1 MKRFLLFAVFMAT
14 FIFCAAPLAA
24 QDLPQ
29 LKVSP
34 DGHHLQTADGKPFF
48 YLADTAW
55 ELIHRLDRE
64 EADTYLK
71 LRQAQG
77 FNVIQTVVLSEF
89 DGLNTPNA
97 YGDRPFKENNPTL
110 LATEEGENNDYW
122 NHVEYII
129 KQANKRGLYVA
140 LLPTWG
146 HYWNDENSF
155 FDKQSAA
162 AYGSY
167 VAKRYGK
174 YNIIWILGGD
184 RNPKDYSKQ
193 AIIRS
198 MAEAIRKIDSS
209 NLITY
214 HPAGWQSSATWFH
227 KDNWLDFNSRQS
239 GHQKEY
245 NSHIK
250 TYENYLLSPA
260 KPVADI
266 EPLYEVTLKEYDA
279 EAGGYS
285 TADNARRSIY
295 WAAFYGAC
303 GVAYG
308 HNHIWQ
314 MYDPKNGFAP
324 KYSPNA
330 TWRQTVEAGAGT
342 DIPLLKNLL
351 YSRPF
356 FSRRPAPELLVEE
369 DTLVPGKGIR
379 HIAALMDDEGSY
391 AMVYNPGGRS
401 FSIKGSLLKAQKLKA
416 WWLDP
421 KTGKVQKIG
430 KIKNSKESL
439 RFTPPTPN
447 IVKDWVLIVDDATKK
462 YPAPNKKTRNLK

>member
-1 MKRFLLFAVFMAT
+1 MKKINLLVALWLFCVVSIMA
-14 FIFCAAPLAA
+14 
-24 QDLPQ
+24 QNLPRLQ
-29 LKVSP
+29 VSSN
-34 DGHHLQTADGKPFF
+34 GHYLQTVDGKPFF
-48 YLADTAW
+48 YLGDTAW
-55 ELIHRLDRE
+55 ELIHRLDRN

-77 FNVIQTVVLSEF
+77 YNVVQTVVLSEF

-97 YGDRPFKENNPTL
+97 YGDRPFKENNPYMLDTK
-110 LATEEGENNDYW
+110 EGEQNDYW
-122 NHVEYII
+122 DHIEYII
-129 KQANKRGLYVA
+129 KQANARGLYVA

-146 HYWNDENSF
+146 HYWNDEKSF
-155 FDKQSAA
+155 FDEKSAA
-162 AYGSY
+162 EYGRY
-167 VAKRYGK
+167 MATRYGK
-174 YNIIWILGGD
+174 YNIIWVLGGD

-198 MAEAIRKIDSS
+198 MAEAIRKTDNR
-209 NLITY
+209 NLMTY

-227 KDNWLDFNSRQS
+227 NDEWLDFNSRQS

-266 EPLYEVTLKEYDA
+266 EPLYEVKLKEYDA

-308 HNHIWQ
+308 HNCVWQ
-314 MYDPKNGFAP
+314 MYDPKNGYAP
-324 KYSPNA
+324 KYDAA
-330 TWRQTVEAGAGT
+330 TTWLQTIKDGAGAE
-342 DIPLLKNLL
+342 IPILKNIF

-356 FSRRPAPELLVEE
+356 FSRRPAPELLVKE
-369 DTLVPGKGIR
+369 DGVPGEGTR
-379 HIAALMDDEGSY
+379 HIAAIMDTNGSY
-391 AMVYNPGGRS
+391 AMVYNPGGHS
-401 FSIKGSLLKAQKLKA
+401 FSIKGNLLKAEKLVT
-416 WWLDP
+416 WWFDP
-421 KTGKVQKIG
+421 KSGKVEKIG
-430 KIKNSKESL
+430 KIKNKENL

-447 IVKDWVLIVDDATKK
+447 IVKDWVLVVDDAAKK
-462 YPAPNKKTRNLK
+462 YPAPNKKSRNLK

>member
-1 MKRFLLFAVFMAT
+1 MLQTLKYLILL
-14 FIFCAAPLAA
+14 LAFSCSIQA
-24 QDLPQ
+24 QNLPR

-34 DGHHLQTADGKPFF
+34 SGHHLQTADGKPFF

-55 ELIHRLDRE
+55 ELIHRLSRE
-64 EADTYLK
+64 EVDTYLK
-71 LRQAQG
+71 LRKAQG
-77 FNVIQTVVLSEF
+77 FNVIQTVALSEF

-97 YGDRPFKENNPTL
+97 YGDKPFKENNPYTL
-110 LATEEGENNDYW
+110 GTKEGDNNDYW
-122 NHVEYII
+122 DHVEYII
-129 KQANKRGLYVA
+129 SQANKMGLYVGF
-140 LLPTWG
+140 LPTWG

-155 FDKQSAA
+155 FDEQSAA
-162 AYGSY
+162 KYGSY
-167 VAKRYGK
+167 VAERYSK

-184 RNPKDYSKQ
+184 RNPKNKSKQ
-193 AIIRS
+193 QIVRS

-227 KDNWLDFNSRQS
+227 NDEWLDFNSRQS

-266 EPLYEVTLKEYDA
+266 EPLYEVALKEYNA

-314 MYDPKNGFAP
+314 MYDPKNGYAP
-324 KYSPNA
+324 KYDATA
-330 TWRQTVEAGAGT
+330 TWLQTIKDGAGT
-342 DIPLLKNLL
+342 EIPILKNLF

-356 FSRRPAPELLVEE
+356 FSRRPAPELLVNE
-369 DTLVPGKGIR
+369 DTLVPGNGIR
-379 HIAALMDDEGSY
+379 HIAAIIDSEGSY
-391 AMVYNPGGRS
+391 AIVYNPGGHS
-401 FSIKGSLLKAQKLKA
+401 FSIKGNLLKAEKLVA

-421 KTGKVQKIG
+421 KSGKVKKIG
-430 KIKNSKESL
+430 KINNKESL
-439 RFTPPTPN
+439 RFTPPTPG
-447 IVKDWVLIVDDATKK
+447 IVKDWVLVVDDAAKK
-462 YPAPNKKTRNLK
+462 YPVPNKKYRTLK

>member
-1 MKRFLLFAVFMAT
+1 MKRLSLLFAMSLLCV
-14 FIFCAAPLAA
+14 APLAA
-24 QDLPQ
+24 QDLPRLQ
-29 LKVSP
+29 VSP

-48 YLADTAW
+48 YIADTAW
-55 ELIHRLDRE
+55 ELIHRLGRE

-71 LRQAQG
+71 LRQSQG
-77 FNVIQTVVLSEF
+77 YNVVQTVVLSEF

-97 YGDRPFKENNPTL
+97 YGNKPFKDKNPYL
-110 LATEEGENNDYW
+110 LDTIDGEQNDYW
-122 NHVEYII
+122 DHIEYIL
-129 KQANKRGLYVA
+129 KQANEQGLYVA

-146 HYWNDENSF
+146 HYWNDDDSF

-162 AYGSY
+162 EYARYM
-167 VAKRYGK
+167 AARYGK
-174 YNIIWILGGD
+174 YNLIWVLGGD
-184 RNPKDYSKQ
+184 RNPKDDSKQ
-193 AIIRS
+193 TIIRS
-198 MAEAIRKIDSS
+198 MAAAIREIDNR

-227 KDNWLDFNSRQS
+227 NDGWLDFNSRQS

-260 KPVADI
+260 QPVADI
-266 EPLYEVTLKEYDA
+266 EPLYEVTLEEYNA

-285 TADNARRSIY
+285 TAANARRSIY

-308 HNHIWQ
+308 HNCVWQ

-324 KYSPNA
+324 KYDAA
-330 TWRQTVEAGAGT
+330 TTWLQTIKDGAGAE
-342 DIPLLKNLL
+342 IPLLKTLL

-356 FSRRPAPELLVEE
+356 FSRRPAPELLVREG
-369 DTLVPGKGIR
+369 DNVPGEGIF
-379 HIAALMDDEGSY
+379 HIAAIIDEDGSY

-401 FSIKGSLLKAQKLKA
+401 FSINGNLLKGEKLVV
-416 WWLDP
+416 WWFDP
-421 KTGKVQKIG
+421 ENGKVKKIG
-430 KIKNSKESL
+430 RIKNNKEAL
-439 RFTPPTPN
+439 RFNPPTPGV
-447 IVKDWVLIVDDATKK
+447 VKDWVLVVDDASKRYPTSNKK
-462 YPAPNKKTRNLK
+462 YRTLK

>member
-1 MKRFLLFAVFMAT
+1 MKKIILLIAL
-14 FIFCAAPLAA
+14 FIFCVAPIAA
-24 QDLPQ
+24 QSLPRLQ
-29 LKVSP
+29 VSP
-34 DGHHLQTADGKPFF
+34 DGHYLQTADGKPFF
-48 YLADTAW
+48 YLGDTAW
-55 ELIHRLDRE
+55 ELIHRLDRN

-77 FNVIQTVVLSEF
+77 YNVVQTVVLSEF

-97 YGDRPFKENNPTL
+97 YGDRPFKENNPYMLDTK
-110 LATEEGENNDYW
+110 EGEQNDYW
-122 NHVEYII
+122 DHIEYII
-129 KQANKRGLYVA
+129 KQANARGLYVA

-146 HYWNDENSF
+146 HYWNDEKSF
-155 FDKQSAA
+155 FDEKSAA
-162 AYGSY
+162 EYGRY
-167 VAKRYGK
+167 MATRYGK
-174 YNIIWILGGD
+174 YNIIWVLGGD

-198 MAEAIRKIDSS
+198 MAEAIRKTDNR
-209 NLITY
+209 NLMTY

-227 KDNWLDFNSRQS
+227 NDEWLDFNSRQS

-266 EPLYEVTLKEYDA
+266 EPLYEVKLKEYDA

-308 HNHIWQ
+308 HNCVWQ
-314 MYDPKNGFAP
+314 MYDPKNGYAP
-324 KYSPNA
+324 KYDAA
-330 TWRQTVEAGAGT
+330 TTWLQTIKDGAGAE
-342 DIPLLKNLL
+342 IPILKNIF

-356 FSRRPAPELLVEE
+356 FSRRPAPELLVKE
-369 DTLVPGKGIR
+369 DGVPGEGTR
-379 HIAALMDDEGSY
+379 HIAAIMDTNGSY
-391 AMVYNPGGRS
+391 AMVYNPGGHS
-401 FSIKGSLLKAQKLKA
+401 FSIKGNLLKAEKLVT
-416 WWLDP
+416 WWFDP
-421 KTGKVQKIG
+421 KSGKVEKIG
-430 KIKNSKESL
+430 KIKNKENL

-447 IVKDWVLIVDDATKK
+447 IVKDWVLVVDDAAKK
-462 YPAPNKKTRNLK
+462 YPAPNKKSRNLK

>member
-1 MKRFLLFAVFMAT
+1 MKRHYYLIIT
-14 FIFCAAPLAA
+14 FIFLIHVAPLAA
-24 QDLPQ
+24 QNLPRLQ
-29 LKVSP
+29 VSSN
-34 DGHHLQTADGKPFF
+34 GHHLQTADGKPFF
-48 YLADTAW
+48 YIADTAW
-55 ELIHRLDRE
+55 ELIHRLNRD

-77 FNVIQTVVLSEF
+77 YNVIQTVVLSEF

-97 YGDRPFKENNPTL
+97 YGDRPFKDNNPYILDTK
-110 LATEEGENNDYW
+110 EGEQNNYW
-122 NHVEYII
+122 DHIEYII
-129 KQANKRGLYVA
+129 KQANARGLYVA

-146 HYWNDENSF
+146 HYWNDEKSF
-155 FDKQSAA
+155 FDEQSAA
-162 AYGSY
+162 EYGRY
-167 VAKRYGK
+167 MATRYGK
-174 YNIIWILGGD
+174 YNIIWVLGGD
-184 RNPKDYSKQ
+184 RNPKDASKQ

-198 MAEAIRKIDSS
+198 MAEAIKKIDNR
-209 NLITY
+209 NLMTY

-227 KDNWLDFNSRQS
+227 NDEWLDFNSRQS

-266 EPLYEVTLKEYDA
+266 EPLYQVTLKEYDA

-308 HNHIWQ
+308 HNCVWQ

-324 KYSPNA
+324 KYDAA
-330 TWRQTVEAGAGT
+330 TTWLQTIKDGAGT
-342 DIPLLKNLL
+342 EIPILKNLF

-356 FSRRPAPELLVEE
+356 FSRRPAPELLVKE
-369 DTLVPGKGIR
+369 DGVPGEGTR
-379 HIAALMDDEGSY
+379 HIAAIMDEGGSY
-391 AMVYNPGGRS
+391 AMVYNPGGHS
-401 FSIKGSLLKAQKLKA
+401 FSIKGNLLKADKLVA

-421 KTGKVQKIG
+421 KSGKVKKIG
-430 KIKNSKESL
+430 KINNKENL

-447 IVKDWVLIVDDATKK
+447 IVKDWVLVVDDASKK
-462 YPAPNKKTRNLK
+462 YPAPNKKFKTLK